1 MEWDPPLCF
10 RARAAPAHTVGSV
23 EARQDAKG
31 FANRCRCIAAD
42 VTHPRATRGA
52 PHTTQ
57 HSHTVTQRQRDTIQY
72 NTYLLVNDVC
82 THNP

>member
-57 HSHTVTQRQRDTIQY
+57 HSHTEAQRY
-72 NTYLLVNDVC
+72 NTVQCIVNYVC
-82 THNP
+82 IVLYP